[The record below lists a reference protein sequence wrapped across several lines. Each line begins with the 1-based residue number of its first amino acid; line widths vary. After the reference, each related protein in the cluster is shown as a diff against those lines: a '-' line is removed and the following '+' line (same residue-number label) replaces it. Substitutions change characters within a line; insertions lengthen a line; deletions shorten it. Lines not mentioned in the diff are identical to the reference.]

1 MPSNLVR
8 HSYIFATLLRY
19 VCTGSCLE
27 LTGVQTLAR
36 HGQAT
41 CEQNRFAHR
50 PTRCMRFQ
58 LDLGDLGE
66 TSR

>member
-8 HSYIFATLLRY
+8 HSYVFATLLRY
-19 VCTGSCLE
+19 VCTAPCLE
-27 LTGVQTLAR
+27 STGVQTLAR
-36 HGQAT
+36 YGQAT
-41 CEQNRFAHR
+41 CERNRFGHR
-50 PTRCMRFQ
+50 PAQCMGFQ